1 MRRFLVILCLLLN
14 VSVTLMPFSTA
25 HAHISTDH
33 TLSADIHSGHSH
45 DLDLDASHHDHEK
58 ADQVVDFRTPVSAQ
72 NSFQS
77 SFWSDW
83 MPLFC
88 LAALTVLVAQLC
100 TAAFSPPSSDP
111 KPASR
116 HGYWRPPLRGPPAF
130 SIR

>member
-1 MRRFLVILCLLLN
+1 VRRFLVILCLLLN
-14 VSVTLMPFSTA
+14 VSVTLMPFNTA
-25 HAHISTDH
+25 HAHVSTAH

-45 DLDLDASHHDHEK
+45 DLDLDASAHDHEK
-58 ADQVVDFRTPVSAQ
+58 GAQIVDFRNAASAQ

-77 SFWSDW
+77 TVWSDW
-83 MPLFC
+83 MPLLC
-88 LAALTVLVAQLC
+88 LVALTVLVARLC